1 MAPEERILLNT
12 VVFALGGQEPVR
24 CIKAVAALITVVP
37 ISEETV
43 KGRAVPGHIHQ
54 VSPPITD
61 VKNPTQHVRQPIA
74 PIPALM
80 KPMSTRQKRR
90 DGHRR
95 KAHAY
100 VQP

>member
-1 MAPEERILLNT
+1 MARI
-12 VVFALGGQEPVR
+12 A
-24 CIKAVAALITVVP
+24 KVAAVDARIPLV
-37 ISEETV
+37 
-43 KGRAVPGHIHQ
+43 R
-54 VSPPITD
+54 PPITD

-74 PIPALM
+74 LIPTLM

>member
-1 MAPEERILLNT
+1 MARI
-12 VVFALGGQEPVR
+12 AR
-24 CIKAVAALITVVP
+24 VAAADARIPLV
-37 ISEETV
+37 
-43 KGRAVPGHIHQ
+43 H
-54 VSPPITD
+54 PPITD
-61 VKNPTQHVRQPIA
+61 VKNPTQHVPQPIA

-100 VQP
+100 IQL